1 MGRAIVL
8 LDVLVVDVVFSGGLT
23 LVHFEA
29 LLVVGVG
36 LRRGLGLVLVSHI
49 LALGQ
54 PGWVWLKVETQK
66 LHFREKKRLLAPNES
81 PKNNGFNLFTTI
93 LQKCKI
99 GAK

>member
-1 MGRAIVL
+1 MRLINYPLRPRDCWLGRNLPPENIASPRLSI
-8 LDVLVVDVVFSGGLT
+8 S

-66 LHFREKKRLLAPNES
+66 LHFR
-81 PKNNGFNLFTTI
+81 
-93 LQKCKI
+93 
-99 GAK
+99 

>member
-29 LLVVGVG
+29 LLAVGVG

-66 LHFREKKRLLAPNES
+66 LHFRKKKKTSS
-81 PKNNGFNLFTTI
+81 PK
-93 LQKCKI
+93 
-99 GAK
+99 